1 VNPNPTRVVRVPD
14 SQATELA
21 QRVALFA
28 VVMGLRAPEK
38 VLAGFGELVR
48 EDAQRMLMV
57 VTTWS
62 SATRQA
68 RVSLEFGKRS
78 DQVERMQELLT
89 ESSPMMR
96 RALWAQMP
104 GPLQLRFPHLASA
117 SKPSPAMESLAARM
131 VCEVTR

>member
-1 VNPNPTRVVRVPD
+1 MDPNPTRVVRLPD

-21 QRVALFA
+21 HRVALFA
-28 VVMGLRAPEK
+28 VVMGLRSPEK
-38 VLAGFGELVR
+38 VLSGFGELIR

-68 RVSLEFGKRS
+68 RVSLEFGTRS
-78 DQVERMQELLT
+78 DQVERMQELLV
-89 ESSPMMR
+89 EASPTMR

-104 GPLQLRFPHLASA
+104 ASLQLRFPHLAST
-117 SKPSPAMESLAARM
+117 SKPAPAMESLAARM